1 MTPHDELRSR
11 IAQGWTAMF
20 FCVMCGFLVDLIKSA
35 IYNDFGKWINDPGPV
50 GMKMISIVMVIYIV
64 MPMLVRSV
72 GATWFRWTLVG
83 LTVFFGLFFVAHQV
97 AHALTNSRPFD
108 IIHAFDFAH
117 HGLVIWMVVLTARW
131 ARQASDEGIQLLPS
145 HPSPSLAH

>member
-1 MTPHDELRSR
+1 MNTYDELRSR

-35 IYNDFGKWINDPGPV
+35 VNNDFSKWVNDPGPV
-50 GMKMISIVMVIYIV
+50 GMKIVSVVMVIYII
-64 MPMLVRSV
+64 MPVLVRSV
-72 GATWFRWTLVG
+72 GAAWFRWTLVG

-117 HGLVIWMVVLTARW
+117 HGLVIWMVTLTARW
-131 ARQASDEGIQLLPS
+131 ARQAADGADEFSAVRPT
-145 HPSPSLAH
+145 PSLAR

>member
-1 MTPHDELRSR
+1 MNPDDELRSR

-20 FCVMCGFLVDLIKSA
+20 FCVMCGFVVDLIKSA
-35 IYNDFGKWINDPGPV
+35 VYNDFGKWANDPGPV
-50 GMKMISIVMVIYIV
+50 GLNMVSVVMVIYIV
-64 MPMLVRSV
+64 MPMLVRSI

-108 IIHAFDFAH
+108 IVHAFDFAH
-117 HGLVIWMVVLTARW
+117 HGLVVWMVLLTSRW
-131 ARQASDEGIQLLPS
+131 ARRPTAEAAETVRSGPT
-145 HPSPSLAH
+145 PSLAA